1 MKYAVRMLVIA
12 VTFFPLLASAQL
24 GQSEKI
30 VAQVPFQFRAGN
42 TIFPAG
48 KCTVQRIDHTG
59 NALVVNNW
67 EAKTSQFTFPSQSEN
82 AAPSQST
89 ALVFHKYGDPV
100 FPGRR
105 EGRRQPHGLSDTAR
119 QGRSGI
125 ASPKRFCFG
134 KSIARAFEVSRKP
147 HGSIRG
153 GGLPCR
159 FRRGV

>member
-89 ALVFHKYGDPV
+89 ALVFHKYGDRYFLAGVRVAGSRTVYQIPR
-100 FPGRR
+100 GRA
-105 EGRRQPHGLSDTAR
+105 EAELQAQNVSASEKVLLAR
-119 QGRSGI
+119 S
-125 ASPKRFCFG
+125 K
-134 KSIARAFEVSRKP
+134 
-147 HGSIRG
+147 
-153 GGLPCR
+153 
-159 FRRGV
+159 